1 MLLTA
6 AIATALLAT
15 HAHAEIRPLAMDPLI
30 HVRSPDVLEED
41 YKTVADRYLSRRQA
55 AADGNATAEQG
66 TDMEAWMADTEAA
79 CRDALARLNAATN
92 PSGAGLCYNLP
103 ALDTNTGVFEADLRV
118 FKVSEPSG
126 DWAGIAP
133 QDIDVGLSF
142 SGASVSPVEMD
153 RVTGGGMSGELAPRQ
168 AQQPQLLQSYMFI
181 GQIDQDKMKGRMSM
195 ADIETL
201 IIPTLTLSAVNTTG
215 QTVRTNV
222 SSNEAAFL
230 TGVFSKEVV
239 LSDFALAQQAVNN
252 MTQRLAAKEV
262 AFVLPG
268 VQILIFPVGLIIAS
282 VWLLVGLAFYGF
294 GTYERIGYAESFRR
308 RQAVAGN
315 TRKPI

>member
-55 AADGNATAEQG
+55 AADGSGNATAEQG
-66 TDMEAWMADTEAA
+66 TDMETWMADTEAA

-118 FKVSEPSG
+118 FRVSEPSG

-142 SGASVSPVEMD
+142 TGASVSPVEVD
-153 RVTGGGMSGELAPRQ
+153 RVTGGGMQGELAPRQ

-195 ADIETL
+195 
-201 IIPTLTLSAVNTTG
+201 
-215 QTVRTNV
+215 
-222 SSNEAAFL
+222 
-230 TGVFSKEVV
+230 
-239 LSDFALAQQAVNN
+239 
-252 MTQRLAAKEV
+252 
-262 AFVLPG
+262 
-268 VQILIFPVGLIIAS
+268 
-282 VWLLVGLAFYGF
+282 
-294 GTYERIGYAESFRR
+294 
-308 RQAVAGN
+308 
-315 TRKPI
+315 

>member
-1 MLLTA
+1 MF
-6 AIATALLAT
+6 
-15 HAHAEIRPLAMDPLI
+15 
-30 HVRSPDVLEED
+30 
-41 YKTVADRYLSRRQA
+41 VAD
-55 AADGNATAEQG
+55 
-66 TDMEAWMADTEAA
+66 
-79 CRDALARLNAATN
+79 
-92 PSGAGLCYNLP
+92 
-103 ALDTNTGVFEADLRV
+103 
-118 FKVSEPSG
+118 
-126 DWAGIAP
+126 I
-133 QDIDVGLSF
+133 
-142 SGASVSPVEMD
+142 
-153 RVTGGGMSGELAPRQ
+153 PR
-168 AQQPQLLQSYMFI
+168 
-181 GQIDQDKMKGRMSM
+181 
-195 ADIETL
+195 ADIEML

-252 MTQRLAAKEV
+252 MTQRLANREV